1 MQNGAQKEISGSR
14 CEMSWSERIRPLAR
28 RKSEH
33 NCEMSYLV
41 VIQCFSRGFLFLV
54 RAAN

>member
-14 CEMSWSERIRPLAR
+14 CEMSWSERICPLAR

-33 NCEMSYLV
+33 NRAVSYLV
-41 VIQCFSRGFLFLV
+41 VIQCFSRGYLFLV

>member
-1 MQNGAQKEISGSR
+1 MQNGAQKEISGSH
-14 CEMSWSERIRPLAR
+14 CEVSWSERIRPLAR

-33 NCEMSYLV
+33 NCEMSYRV
-41 VIQCFSRGFLFLV
+41 VIQCFSRGYLFLV